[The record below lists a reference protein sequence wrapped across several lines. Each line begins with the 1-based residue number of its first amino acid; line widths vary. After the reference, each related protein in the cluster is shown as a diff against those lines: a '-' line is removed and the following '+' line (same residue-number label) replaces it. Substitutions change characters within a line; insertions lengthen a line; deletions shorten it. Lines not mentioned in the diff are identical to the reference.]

1 MELDDE
7 RRQKGLEA
15 LAAIS
20 GSTGAAVVE
29 GLKDIASD
37 LADWIIAFSSL
48 RPSTHS
54 TWPARCSSS
63 GVSRSRPEES
73 RLT

>member
-7 RRQKGLEA
+7 RRRKGLEA

-37 LADWIIAFSSL
+37 LATGSL
-48 RPSTHS
+48 RSLPCGHQRTQRGPRGV
-54 TWPARCSSS
+54 PAAGCHGR
-63 GVSRSRPEES
+63 GLRKAG
-73 RLT
+73 